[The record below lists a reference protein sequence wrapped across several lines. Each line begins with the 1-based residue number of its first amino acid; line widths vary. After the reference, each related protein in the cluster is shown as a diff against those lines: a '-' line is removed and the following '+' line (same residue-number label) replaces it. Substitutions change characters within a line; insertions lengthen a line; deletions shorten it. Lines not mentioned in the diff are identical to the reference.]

1 MRLDFLD
8 RHPRLVPTLAGWHH
22 AQWGHLYSHWTLE
35 VATAE
40 LADHATRRDLP
51 TTLVLL
57 DGDEVVGSVSLVL
70 EDAPE
75 LCEHGSPWLASLY
88 VRPESRGHGHGARLV
103 RAAVAHAA
111 TLGVDELFLFTPE
124 HVDFYARLGW
134 RPLVRTAL
142 LGTPVDL
149 MTISP
154 TQVAAAA

>member
-8 RHPRLVPTLAGWHH
+8 RHPRRVPTLAGWHH

-40 LADHATRRDLP
+40 LADHATRRGLP

-57 DGDEVVGSVSLVL
+57 DGDELLGSVSLVL

-75 LCEHGSPWLASLY
+75 LCAHGSPWLASLF
-88 VRPESRGHGHGARLV
+88 VRPERRGEGHGVRLA

-111 TLGVDELFLFTPE
+111 GLGVEELFLFTPE
-124 HVDFYARLGW
+124 HAGFYQRLGW
-134 RPLVRTAL
+134 RPLARTAL

-154 TQVAAAA
+154 TTVAAAA